1 MNYSWI
7 AVVLSVL
14 ATFPQLSKTI
24 STGQVRDWHPWTP
37 AIAVVANG
45 FLALHGSVTR
55 DFGLVAF
62 GLWFVVYNSVILYY
76 KRLET

>member
-7 AVVLSVL
+7 AVALSIL
-14 ATFPQLSKTI
+14 ATFPQLAKTI

-37 AIAVVANG
+37 AIAGVANG
-45 FLALHGSVTR
+45 FLALHGVVTR
-55 DFGLVAF
+55 EFGLVVF
-62 GLWFVVYNSVILYY
+62 GLWFVIYNSVILYY